1 MTGIAEHPADKIS
14 QQHIDYFLSKLQEAS
29 CMVDAELDIAH
40 QLTSEDFARGVKLYQ
55 QDLQHRSRALQ
66 VQSACLV

>member
-1 MTGIAEHPADKIS
+1 
-14 QQHIDYFLSKLQEAS
+14 
-29 CMVDAELDIAH
+29 MVDAELDIVH